1 MDSVLI
7 DLQSG
12 HAGAGYEC
20 LDEISKSCYLKRPK
34 NDTTVMR
41 LHSDHKI
48 SVIKNLTANTILAV
62 LSVISKITE
71 DNGMV
76 SYGHYESGGQGAY
89 IKSNNGNVTTYPP
102 FL

>member
-1 MDSVLI
+1 MDSVRI

-62 LSVISKITE
+62 LSVISKSPKTTVWCLMVITKVVGKGRIS
-71 DNGMV
+71 NQMMGM
-76 SYGHYESGGQGAY
+76 
-89 IKSNNGNVTTYPP
+89 
-102 FL
+102 